1 MRTGYGS
8 VNVSGFVHLVM
19 MHALIQMILADVIR
33 CHLATFVRMMR
44 LEVVLFVINRT
55 AKKKKKKKK
64 LKKSHLAT
72 LAKIIK
78 IKYLLGP
85 ELSAIVE
92 MARLGFG
99 GTGGEILWGKA
110 GKF

>member
-33 CHLATFVRMMR
+33 CHFATFVRMMR

-55 AKKKKKKKK
+55 AKKEKKYRKGKV
-64 LKKSHLAT
+64 
-72 LAKIIK
+72 
-78 IKYLLGP
+78 GN
-85 ELSAIVE
+85 
-92 MARLGFG
+92 
-99 GTGGEILWGKA
+99 TGQNCQN
-110 GKF
+110 

>member
-55 AKKKKKKKK
+55 AKKKTKKKKNYRK
-64 LKKSHLAT
+64 
-72 LAKIIK
+72 AKV
-78 IKYLLGP
+78 GN
-85 ELSAIVE
+85 
-92 MARLGFG
+92 
-99 GTGGEILWGKA
+99 TGQNYQN
-110 GKF
+110 

>member
-55 AKKKKKKKK
+55 AKKKPKKNYRK
-64 LKKSHLAT
+64 
-72 LAKIIK
+72 AKV
-78 IKYLLGP
+78 GN
-85 ELSAIVE
+85 
-92 MARLGFG
+92 
-99 GTGGEILWGKA
+99 TGQNYQN
-110 GKF
+110 

>member
-55 AKKKKKKKK
+55 AKKKKKKKN
-64 LKKSHLAT
+64 
-72 LAKIIK
+72 
-78 IKYLLGP
+78 
-85 ELSAIVE
+85 
-92 MARLGFG
+92 
-99 GTGGEILWGKA
+99 
-110 GKF
+110 